1 MCWKRDP
8 ANRHS
13 VILCLAFG
21 SRRAFSKIKRLFSCR
36 GEEAMLNARHF
47 MVLSGLA
54 MLSGAFASS
63 RLGAADVKVA
73 DPTSVVMIV
82 NRDSNDIAFMDI
94 KTKKIVGRTFLGN
107 NVNPHMVMMSPDGRY
122 VVTGG
127 TRANKAY
134 IIDARTLEL
143 VKVIPTDIAPEHLS
157 FSPDGRW
164 YYQGNPEGDSIS
176 VIDMLS
182 LTKIKTIP
190 GLAEPLNVTFL
201 PDGSKA
207 YVGNYG
213 AHWVGVIDV
222 RRHELLKKIQ
232 VADVPGVAKLD
243 PAKYLGEIKG
253 INIPQ
258 ITNDGKFLYAADT
271 DLGVVGKIDPR
282 EDKVDKI
289 IRVGKQP
296 WRPYMSHDGKYLIT
310 PNNGDQTISIVDLR
324 TDKVAATLEAGE
336 NMTGVNFA
344 AGKAFVISSTT
355 GFVYVYDMKTLR
367 PAGRIKIGSNIQL
380 ETATTDTADEKLYLA
395 DSTENAVVII
405 DAKTQQFEKV
415 FNVGLF
421 PWGTHIM
428 DSKDNYCH

>member
-1 MCWKRDP
+1 MVTSKRFLIV
-8 ANRHS
+8 AAAAL
-13 VILCLAFG
+13 VIGGTTAGPRL
-21 SRRAFSKIKRLFSCR
+21 RA
-36 GEEAMLNARHF
+36 AP
-47 MVLSGLA
+47 VL
-54 MLSGAFASS
+54 
-63 RLGAADVKVA
+63 VP
-73 DPTSVVMIV
+73 DPTQVVMIV
-82 NRDSNDIAFMDI
+82 NRDGNDIAFMDI

-134 IIDARTLEL
+134 IIDSRTLQL
-143 VKVIPTDIAPEHLS
+143 VKVIPVDIAPEHLA

-176 VIDMLS
+176 VIDMVS

-190 GLAEPLNVTFL
+190 GLVEPLNTVFS
-201 PDGSKA
+201 PDGTKA

-232 VADVPGVAKLD
+232 IADMPGISKLD

-258 ITNDGKFLYAADT
+258 ITNDGKLLYAADT
-271 DLGVVGKIDPR
+271 DLGVVGVIDPR
-282 EDKVDKI
+282 EDKVIKV
-289 IRVGKQP
+289 IRVGPQP
-296 WRPYMSHDGKYLIT
+296 WRIYMSHDGKYAIT
-310 PNNGDQTISIVDLR
+310 PNNGDQTISIIDLASN
-324 TDKVAATLEAGE
+324 KVAATLEAGE
-336 NMTGVNFA
+336 NMTGVNYA

-355 GFVYVYDMKTLR
+355 GFVYVYNMNTLR
-367 PAGRIKIGSNIQL
+367 PAGRIKIGTNIQI
-380 ETATTDTADEKLYLA
+380 ETATTDVQDQKIYLA

-405 DAKTQQFEKV
+405 DAKTEAVEKV
-415 FNVGLF
+415 FNVGMF